1 MRESN
6 LDQLHRELE
15 REQRKLV
22 PESTWETQMQAVAE
36 KKIAEPGTNIDKV
49 YQVLA
54 EAEQQMTSKEIA
66 EITGLSISQVS
77 SAISKIT
84 LRTTVNK
91 VMHGNTMM
99 YRLGG
104 DKPPK
109 RDTLPVVRY
118 QVTPEP
124 APASPQCDVI
134 ALQVSNIRIALEYLE
149 MLVAKE
155 DLSHLAAP
163 VVKVK
168 AMLEPL
174 NPQVAND
181 LDPVIEYLTG
191 GRYVA

>member
-1 MRESN
+1 MNQYAQEQY
-6 LDQLHRELE
+6 LDNLHRELE
-15 REQRKLV
+15 KV
-22 PESTWETQMQAVAE
+22 QMKTVE
-36 KKIAEPGTNIDKV
+36 KKIAEPVTNIDKV
-49 YQVLA
+49 YQVMA
-54 EAEQQMTSKEIA
+54 EAEQPMTSKEIA
-66 EITGLSISQVS
+66 ELAGLTISQVS

-109 RDTLPVVRY
+109 RTEIETPVA

-149 MLVAKE
+149 MLVAAEDKE

-191 GRYVA
+191 GRHVA